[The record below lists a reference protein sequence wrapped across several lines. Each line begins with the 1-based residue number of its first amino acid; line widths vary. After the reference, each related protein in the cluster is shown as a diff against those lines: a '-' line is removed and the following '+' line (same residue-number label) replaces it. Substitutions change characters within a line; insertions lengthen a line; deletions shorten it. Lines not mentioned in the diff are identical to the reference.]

1 MKWTTPALLGT
12 LAVAVVGSTLAVA
25 TAPDRDLYT
34 FFDPIV
40 DVRAMLG
47 EHYAEELDDQALQI
61 GAINGMLET
70 LDDPYTVFVPAKDT
84 ENFAKDLTGE
94 YVGIGAEVGLRD
106 GWFTILTPLD
116 DSPAWRAGVLAD
128 DRVIAIDA
136 QSTEGLSVD
145 QCIEKLMGQPGT
157 DVTLTVQRS
166 SGEQTDITITRAP
179 IRVNPVKGF
188 ARTDAGEGDWRF
200 LIDAESG
207 IAYVRLSQFTPTC
220 AAELRAAVEQAT
232 TESGGSLGGL
242 VLDLRFNPGGVLE
255 QAVQIADDFLTGGVI
270 VSTEGR
276 TTTKRIE
283 RANATG
289 TLPDFPM
296 VVLVNAQSASASEV
310 LAGALADHNRAI
322 ILGSRS
328 FGKGLVQSVRP
339 LPSGAGVLK
348 ITEQHYALPSGRIIQ
363 REDDSEVWGV
373 DPTPGYFLPLT
384 DEQTRDM
391 LAARREQ
398 EIIAHHDAPTPA
410 DAHSIAEQLKDP
422 QLAAALRVLRHHIL
436 TGQFKPV
443 GIPENDQTSVAA
455 AEVDTLLE
463 QRDRLLRELVRLD
476 RRITAAESAAPDAP
490 ETRDLWPDEI
500 SVQGG
505 TITVTDANGNTIAT
519 LTITGPDVE
528 RWLVDAGVE
537 PAAP

>member
-12 LAVAVVGSTLAVA
+12 LAVAVVGSTLAIA

-61 GAINGMLET
+61 GAINGMLES

-116 DSPAWRAGVLAD
+116 DSPAWHAGVLAN
-128 DRVIAIDA
+128 DRVVAIDG
-136 QSTEGLSVD
+136 QSTEGHSVD

-157 DVTLTVQRS
+157 DVTITVQRA

-188 ARTDAGEGDWRF
+188 ARSDAGEGDWRF
-200 LIDAESG
+200 LLDPDSR

-220 AAELRAAVEQAT
+220 AAELRAAIEKAT
-232 TESGGSLGGL
+232 TEAGGSLGGL
-242 VLDLRFNPGGVLE
+242 ILDLRFNPGGVLE
-255 QAVQIADDFLTGGVI
+255 QAVRIADDFLSAGVI

-276 TTTKRIE
+276 TTPRRVE
-283 RANATG
+283 RATADG

-322 ILGSRS
+322 ILGSRT

-398 EIIAHHDAPTPA
+398 EIIAHHDHPAPA
-410 DAHSIAEQLKDP
+410 DAEAIVEQLKDP
-422 QLAAALRVLRHHIL
+422 QLAAALRVLRHRIA
-436 TGQFKPV
+436 TGEFKPV
-443 GIPENDQTSVAA
+443 GIPENDPTTVAA
-455 AEVDTLLE
+455 AEVKTILE

-476 RRITAAESAAPDAP
+476 RRLTAAESAAPDAP
-490 ETRDLWPDEI
+490 ETRDLWPDDV

-505 TITVTDANGNTIAT
+505 TITVTDAQGNTVAT
-519 LTITGPDVE
+519 LTITGPDLE
-528 RWLVDAGVE
+528 RWLIDAGVE
-537 PAAP
+537 P